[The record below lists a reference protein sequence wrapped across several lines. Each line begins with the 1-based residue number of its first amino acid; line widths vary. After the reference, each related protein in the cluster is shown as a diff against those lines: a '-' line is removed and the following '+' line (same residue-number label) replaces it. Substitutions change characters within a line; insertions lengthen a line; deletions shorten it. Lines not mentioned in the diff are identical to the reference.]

1 MSEVRHRS
9 PVHASRPSVV
19 GVTGGMAAGKS
30 LVTRMFAALGAPTWD
45 ADFAAKRL
53 YQTDATLQQATL
65 DRWGPRIA
73 KLDEFGRMVDVDRQA
88 LAEVVFSSPDELAW
102 LEAQVHPAVGRAFSS
117 WLEAQNHARVVI
129 REAAILFESGSGA
142 TCDVTLTV
150 EAPEALRIRRAQDRA
165 RQHGQV
171 VPSESEIKARLAR
184 QWTEAQRVSK
194 ADHVLRNDAKDALL
208 PQVLAIWALLTQASH

>member
-1 MSEVRHRS
+1 MSKVRHRS
-9 PVHASRPSVV
+9 PAHASRPVVV

-45 ADFAAKRL
+45 ADSAAKRL

-73 KLDEFGRMVDVDRQA
+73 KLDEDGRMVDVDREA
-88 LAEVVFSSPDELAW
+88 LAAVVFSDPDELAW

-117 WLEAQNHARVVI
+117 WLEGQTHAPVVI
-129 REAAILFESGSGA
+129 REAAILFESGSDA

-150 EAPEALRIRRAQDRA
+150 EAPEALRIRRAQARA
-165 RQHGQV
+165 RQRSQA
-171 VPSESEIKARLAR
+171 VPSESEVRARLAR

-194 ADHVLRNDAKDALL
+194 ANHVLRNGSKDALL
-208 PQVLAIWALLTQASH
+208 PQVLAIWAQWTQESH